1 MSGRKQDGNTRH
13 ERGGRRFWIG
23 ILALSVGVVM
33 LIVLGF
39 FVSTTFIFHL
49 TGDES
54 AQDEAMDI
62 LEGIYDAEAA
72 YFAQHECFEA
82 DPESIGFAPARR
94 PRYYSWVI
102 VYAGCGGYIAR
113 AWGNLDD
120 DDAVDIWEIT
130 DYDGRRPMHVFSD
143 EFDRGY
149 AIDPVSRE
157 NWRPTDG
164 VFLPPAG
171 RRD

>member
-1 MSGRKQDGNTRH
+1 MSARRQDIQTDQERK
-13 ERGGRRFWIG
+13 GRRLWVG
-23 ILALSVGVVM
+23 IVILSVGVVVM
-33 LIVLGF
+33 IVAGF
-39 FVSTTFIFHL
+39 FVTTTFIFQS
-49 TGDES
+49 GEDES
-54 AQDEAMDI
+54 IQDEAILI

-72 YFAQHECFEA
+72 YFDQHECFEM
-82 DPESIGFAPARR
+82 DPERIDFTPARR
-94 PRYYSWVI
+94 PRYYSWAI
-102 VYAGCGGYIAR
+102 IRAGCGGYIAR

-130 DYDGRRPMHVFSD
+130 DYDDRRPMHVFSD

-149 AIDPVSRE
+149 AIDPESTE

>member
-1 MSGRKQDGNTRH
+1 MDKKQQENCIGRKQ
-13 ERGGRRFWIG
+13 GGRRFWVG
-23 ILALSVGVVM
+23 IVALSIGVVI
-33 LIVLGF
+33 LIVVGF
-39 FVSTTFIFHL
+39 LVSTTFIFRV
-49 TGDES
+49 DEYES
-54 AQDEAMDI
+54 VQDEAIEI

-72 YFAQHECFEA
+72 YFQEHECFDA
-82 DPESIGFAPARR
+82 GPDRIGFTPSRH
-94 PRYYSWVI
+94 PRYYSWAI
-102 VYAGCGGYIAR
+102 VHAGCGGYIAR
-113 AWGNLDD
+113 AWANLDD

-130 DYDGRRPMHVFSD
+130 DYDGRKPMHVFSD

-149 AIDPVSRE
+149 AIDPESRE

>member
-1 MSGRKQDGNTRH
+1 MSGQRQDMRTDH
-13 ERGGRRFWIG
+13 ERGGRRFWVG
-23 ILALSVGVVM
+23 IVALSVGVVL
-33 LIVLGF
+33 LIVTGF
-39 FVSTTFIFHL
+39 FVSTRFIFR
-49 TGDES
+49 DDRDVSPQE
-54 AQDEAMDI
+54 EAIKI

-72 YFAQHECFEA
+72 YFAQHECFDA
-82 DPESIGFAPARR
+82 DPEVIHYQPDGR
-94 PRYYSWVI
+94 PRYYSWAI
-102 VYAGCGGYIAR
+102 VHAGCGGYIAR

-120 DDAVDIWEIT
+120 DEAVDIWEIT

-149 AIDPVSRE
+149 AIDPESRE

-164 VFLPPAG
+164 VLLPPAG

>member
-1 MSGRKQDGNTRH
+1 MDKKQQENCIKRKQ
-13 ERGGRRFWIG
+13 GGRRFWVS
-23 ILALSVGVVM
+23 ILALSIGVVI
-33 LIVLGF
+33 LIVAGF
-39 FVSTTFIFHL
+39 LVSTTFIFRVDE
-49 TGDES
+49 DES
-54 AQDEAMDI
+54 VQDEAITI

-72 YFAQHECFEA
+72 YFQEHECFGA
-82 DPESIGFAPARR
+82 DPDRIGFAPTRR
-94 PRYYSWVI
+94 PRYYSWEI
-102 VYAGCGGYIAR
+102 VHAGCGGYIAR

-130 DYDGRRPMHVFSD
+130 DYDRRKPMHVFSD

-149 AIDPVSRE
+149 AIDPESGE